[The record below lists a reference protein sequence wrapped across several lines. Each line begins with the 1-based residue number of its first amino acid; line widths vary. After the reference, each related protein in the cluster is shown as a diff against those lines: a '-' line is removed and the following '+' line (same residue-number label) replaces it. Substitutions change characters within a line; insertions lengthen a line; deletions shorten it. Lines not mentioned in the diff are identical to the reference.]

1 MKGKPNVDAFLNG
14 GDAVA
19 VGIKPLAIATTA
31 AIAKR
36 GKMVQLPVALLNDLK
51 QAAFKEGIAAGH
63 HVTETAVIE
72 AALRAYI
79 YR

>member
-19 VGIKPLAIATTA
+19 AGIKPQAIESTSKAN
-31 AIAKR
+31 KR
-36 GKMVQLPVALLNDLK
+36 GKMVQLPVVLLNDLK
-51 QAAFKEGIAAGH
+51 QTAFKEGLLAGK
-63 HVTETAVIE
+63 HVTETTVIE